1 MGSHFS
7 KKALNK
13 KDKQK
18 NNFLIHTC
26 EEHESSVNCMEVSD
40 DKSVIVTGS
49 DDTNIR

>member
-1 MGSHFS
+1 MGSKLPKS
-7 KKALNK
+7 GLTK
-13 KDKQK
+13 KDKQQTY
-18 NNFLIHTC
+18 LIQTC